1 MREGEFHVRQSGG
14 CHETRSV
21 VGGRGVTDTLRGA
34 PDGAEREDNR
44 ISIRVLYIY
53 SGWSLHTYFIV
64 DHTPHIILLPH
75 IVLIH
80 RVRLPQIIG

>member
-34 PDGAEREDNR
+34 PDGAERED
-44 ISIRVLYIY
+44 IQYTVVLL
-53 SGWSLHTYFIV
+53 WLELHTE
-64 DHTPHIILLPH
+64 
-75 IVLIH
+75 
-80 RVRLPQIIG
+80 